1 MSTPAA
7 APTGTARCTDIS
19 RFRFRLLLI
28 TGLSIRLVALPLEGT
43 EDVLVWKTW
52 SYGALHQGV
61 ARLYGVGG
69 QPPERGLVR
78 WGERV
83 TTVDYPPIALYE
95 LAVAGTAYRAFS
107 PSFSNG
113 RALNVAMKMP
123 GLLAESG
130 LCWLLYVFVRRL
142 YGTGPGRWAATA
154 YWANPAMVLAGP
166 VLGYLDP
173 LMALPAIAAIAAAA
187 AGMPIAAGT
196 LIAIACLTKLQ
207 AVFLVPIVALALWN
221 AGRAAGAVRL
231 IAALVAA
238 CGVSALVLSP
248 YLVIGA
254 SRNVVQGVS
263 SLLRH
268 DMLSADAANVWWVI
282 TYVMRASYAA
292 GELGTWV
299 AWTMTLRILGIS
311 TIVKLGYPNPRPIAT
326 LLVAASALWTLW
338 QARRSTDAAVMCGA
352 AALIV
357 HAYFLFAVAVHEN
370 HLYLTVPLLAAAGA
384 ARPRLRPILV
394 GVSIVFALNLY
405 LFFGLGRG
413 MPPPPR
419 HLTIVDSTVIVAL
432 VNCALFAWHAR
443 VFASEC
449 APPAV
454 MAGASAG

>member
-1 MSTPAA
+1 
-7 APTGTARCTDIS
+7 
-19 RFRFRLLLI
+19 L
-28 TGLSIRLVALPLEGT
+28 IRLAALPLDGT

-95 LAVAGTAYRAFS
+95 LAVAGAAYRVFS

-113 RALNVAMKMP
+113 RPLNVAMKLP
-123 GLLAESG
+123 GLIAESG
-130 LCWLLYVFVRRL
+130 LCWLLYLIAGRL
-142 YGTGPGRWAATA
+142 YGAGAARWAAAA
-154 YWANPAMVLAGP
+154 YWANPAMVLAGS

-173 LMALPAIAAIAAAA
+173 LMALPAVAAIAAAA
-187 AGMPIAAGT
+187 AGAPVAAGA
-196 LIAIACLTKLQ
+196 LIAVACLTKLQ

-221 AGRAAGAVRL
+221 GGRPAGAVRVVTAL
-231 IAALVAA
+231 IAACAL
-238 CGVSALVLSP
+238 SAVVLAP
-248 YLVIGA
+248 YVLIGA

-326 LLVAASALWTLW
+326 GLVAASAIWTLW
-338 QARRSTDAAVMCGA
+338 QARRSSDAAVMFAG

-357 HAYFLFAVAVHEN
+357 HAYFLFGVAVHEN
-370 HLYLTVPLLAAAGA
+370 HLYLAVPLLAAAGA

-413 MPPPPR
+413 MPAPPR

-443 VFASEC
+443 IFAGEC
-449 APPAV
+449 ALSTAA
-454 MAGASAG
+454 AGAGTGRV